1 MKIVKQHMRK
11 KELNGHKVGEAISDS
26 TRTQILRHLIQAY
39 PNSLT
44 MSDIER
50 ELSKPVS
57 PTTISFHLHKLRE
70 AGLVTSD
77 GHKKGFRALSQAF
90 NITINDD
97 GVHAKEVRK

>member
-1 MKIVKQHMRK
+1 MRR

-26 TRTQILRHLIQAY
+26 TRTQILKYLIRAY

-44 MSDIER
+44 MSDIEKA
-50 ELSKPVS
+50 LSKPVS

-90 NITINDD
+90 NIVVNDD
-97 GVHAKEVRK
+97 GVRVEEVKK

>member
-1 MKIVKQHMRK
+1 MRK

-26 TRTQILRHLIQAY
+26 TRTQILKRLIRAY

-44 MSDIER
+44 MSEIEKA
-50 ELSKPVS
+50 LSKPVS

-77 GHKKGFRALSQAF
+77 GHKKGFRALSQAI
-90 NITINDD
+90 NIVVNND
-97 GVHAKEVRK
+97 GVRVEEVKK

>member
-1 MKIVKQHMRK
+1 MRK

-26 TRTQILRHLIQAY
+26 TRAQILRRLIRAY

-44 MSDIER
+44 MSEIEKAI
-50 ELSKPVS
+50 SKPVS
-57 PTTISFHLHKLRE
+57 ATTISFHLHKLRE

-90 NITINDD
+90 NIIVDND
-97 GVHAKEVRK
+97 GVRVEHVER